1 MVDSLPFLRKT
12 QTLKFENYEN
22 IVNVLPRATLSLS
35 FVVQRQQCNEDGTV
49 MKTRFFCLSF
59 AFAHSVT

>member
-1 MVDSLPFLRKT
+1 M
-12 QTLKFENYEN
+12 LKFENYES

-35 FVVQRQQCNEDGTV
+35 FVVQRQQCNEDGVV